1 MFERLQRETTQKKT
15 KKKSANRKKN
25 EKKKRKRKRK
35 KDQLTQVL
43 DNGRREGREKGSF
56 AEGSVGDTID
66 DAASIGCGSENMKVR
81 DSPERAGQTME

>member
-1 MFERLQRETTQKKT
+1 VRT
-15 KKKSANRKKN
+15 
-25 EKKKRKRKRK
+25 EKRTKKRKEREREK